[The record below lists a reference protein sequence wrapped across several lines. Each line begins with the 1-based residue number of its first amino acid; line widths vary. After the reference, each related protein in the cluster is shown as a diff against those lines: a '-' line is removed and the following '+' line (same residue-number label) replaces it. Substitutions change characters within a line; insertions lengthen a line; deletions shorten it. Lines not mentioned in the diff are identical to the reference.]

1 MNNID
6 DLVLIRKTTN
16 KYEQTRKRVT
26 QDSRYRNCS
35 DKEIIEYLADEIEQY
50 RDRIKNQQRIIYES
64 IKNNIQSEG
73 VVLDTTD
80 DELVDEDIIEII
92 STTQYAEGKPIIS
105 KLEYKYKENK
115 LLDEPKKL
123 ENIQLY

>member
-1 MNNID
+1 MNNVD
-6 DLVLIRKTTN
+6 DFLLRETTN

-26 QDSRYRNCS
+26 QYSRYRNCS

-50 RDRIKNQQRIIYES
+50 KDRIKNQQRIIDELS
-64 IKNNIQSEG
+64 KNNIQSEE

-80 DELVDEDIIEII
+80 DELVDENIIEII

-105 KLEYKYKENK
+105 KMEYKYKENK
-115 LLDEPKKL
+115 LPDEPKK
-123 ENIQLY
+123 